1 LVVAKAVTDAAIEG
15 KRPLCRLLDRRLTLF
30 QKWIRECS
38 APSSGVGGPAGL
50 PLAERAAAGS
60 RGAAG
65 WTL

>member
-1 LVVAKAVTDAAIEG
+1 VAKAVTDAATEG
-15 KRPLCRLLDRRLTLF
+15 KSPLCRSPHRRLTLF

-38 APSSGVGGPAGL
+38 APSSGAGGPAGL
-50 PLAERAAAGS
+50 PLAERTAAGS